1 MEENEKIKIPK
12 VYIKKVEF
20 NNEENAPLE
29 LKHDDIVVFV
39 GPNNVGK
46 SRTLK
51 DLRNDII
58 KDFSN
63 NNVNKVIIKNVEYEE
78 ENFNSENMKAYFS
91 RNFPQTEIGR
101 YSVNIGYRGQI
112 YTYGDYEFG
121 EISNRGGFF
130 YKTLFSFLSTEERLN
145 MTAPI
150 YLANIQQ
157 NKVSFNIMKKLEKDE
172 KAIKSLNRVLNSCF
186 GKGVDIAEIEYQD
199 SLYKV
204 YKFGEADEINEIIKS
219 NTRNAISKLETLE
232 DLSEQ
237 GDGIRSAVAI
247 LSSLIAEEHSI
258 YFMDEP
264 ETFLHPP
271 QARVLGNNIVELS
284 EGKQCFISTHNI
296 DLIKGILEKK
306 SNRVKIV
313 KIDRDGDKNKIDQLK
328 SESIE
333 KISDDKNLK
342 YSNILDGL
350 FYKQVVLCEN
360 ESDCKFY
367 AAVLENVCQTT
378 YQNTLFCGVGGK
390 SQFKMVGPL
399 LKDAKINYIVI
410 ADLDLIDDK
419 ERLKGLVDSIEENKY
434 DEIKNNHLDFLT
446 LFESEK
452 EITKRKQ
459 LEIKKEI
466 LDIFD
471 ASKSDEY
478 MSEANAK
485 KIKSLLKNVN
495 SLSLL
500 KEEGSKSVPEG
511 DCKNKYKK
519 ILKTLESLNVYLVEC
534 GEIEN
539 FVPQIKGHGPK
550 WVEEVFKK
558 YPNMEEQEY
567 NDVKDFIRKVF
578 HIS

>member
-1 MEENEKIKIPK
+1 MEENEKLKTPK
-12 VYIKKVEF
+12 VYIKKIEF
-20 NNEENAPLE
+20 NNEENEPLE

-46 SRTLK
+46 SRILK
-51 DLRNDII
+51 DLRNYII
-58 KDFSN
+58 KDPISN
-63 NNVNKVIIKNVEYEE
+63 KIIVKNVEYEE
-78 ENFNSENMKAYFS
+78 ENFNRENMEAYFS
-91 RNFPQTEIGR
+91 RNFPQTEFGR
-101 YSVNIGYRGQI
+101 YSVNIGYTGQI
-112 YTYGDYEFG
+112 YTYGEYEFG
-121 EISNRGGFF
+121 EISNGGGFF

-157 NKVSFNIMKKLEKDE
+157 NKVRFNIMKKLEKDE
-172 KAIKSLNRVLNSCF
+172 EAIKRLNKVLNSCF
-186 GKGVDIAEIEYQD
+186 GKGVDITETEYQN

-204 YKFGEADEINEIIKS
+204 YKFGEEDEINEIIKS

-313 KIDRDGDKNKIDQLK
+313 KIDRNGDKNKIDQLR

-434 DEIKNNHLDFLT
+434 DEIKKDHSDFLT

-452 EITKRKQ
+452 EINKKKQ

-466 LDIFD
+466 LDIFED
-471 ASKSDEY
+471 SESDEY

-519 ILKTLESLNVYLVEC
+519 ILETLESLNVYLVEC

-539 FVPQIKGHGPK
+539 FIPQIKGHGPK

>member
-1 MEENEKIKIPK
+1 MEENEEIKTPK
-12 VYIKKVEF
+12 VYIKKIEF
-20 NNEENAPLE
+20 NNEENDPLE
-29 LKHDDIVVFV
+29 LKRDDIVVFV

-46 SRTLK
+46 SRILK
-51 DLRNDII
+51 DLRNYII
-58 KDFSN
+58 KDPISN
-63 NNVNKVIIKNVEYEE
+63 KIIVKNVEYEE
-78 ENFNSENMKAYFS
+78 ENFNKENMEAYFL
-91 RNFPQTEIGR
+91 RNFPQTEFGR
-101 YSVNIGYRGQI
+101 YSVNIGYTGQI
-112 YTYGDYEFG
+112 YTYGEHEFG
-121 EISNRGGFF
+121 EISKGGGFF

-172 KAIKSLNRVLNSCF
+172 EAIKRLNKVLNSCF
-186 GKGVDIAEIEYQD
+186 GKGVDITETEYQN

-204 YKFGEADEINEIIKS
+204 YKFGEEDEINEIIKS

-434 DEIKNNHLDFLT
+434 DEIKNDHSDFLT

-452 EITKRKQ
+452 KITKRKQ

-466 LDIFD
+466 IEIFD

>member
-1 MEENEKIKIPK
+1 MEENEKIKTPK
-12 VYIKKVEF
+12 VYIKKIEF

-46 SRTLK
+46 SRILK
-51 DLRNDII
+51 DLRNYII
-58 KDFSN
+58 KDPISN
-63 NNVNKVIIKNVEYEE
+63 KIIVKNVEYEE
-78 ENFNSENMKAYFS
+78 ENFNKENMEAYFL
-91 RNFPQTEIGR
+91 RNFPQTEFGR
-101 YSVNIGYRGQI
+101 YSVNIGYTGQI
-112 YTYGDYEFG
+112 YTYGEHEFG
-121 EISNRGGFF
+121 EISKGGGFF

-172 KAIKSLNRVLNSCF
+172 EAIKRLNKVLNSCF
-186 GKGVDIAEIEYQD
+186 GKGVDITETEYQN

-204 YKFGEADEINEIIKS
+204 YKFGEEDEINEIIKS

-434 DEIKNNHLDFLT
+434 DEIKNDHSDFLT
-446 LFESEK
+446 LFESK
-452 EITKRKQ
+452 KKITKRKQ

-466 LDIFD
+466 IEIFD

>member
-1 MEENEKIKIPK
+1 MEENEKIKTPK

-20 NNEENAPLE
+20 NNEENEPLE
-29 LKHDDIVVFV
+29 LKPDDIVVFV

-46 SRTLK
+46 SRILK

-58 KDFSN
+58 KEPMS
-63 NNVNKVIIKNVEYEE
+63 NKVIIKNVEYEE
-78 ENFNSENMKAYFS
+78 ENFNRENMEAYCEKNLS
-91 RNFPQTEIGR
+91 KNETGQ
-101 YSVNIGYRGQI
+101 YNLNIGNRGQY
-112 YTYGDYEFG
+112 YTYAGYDFNEF
-121 EISNRGGFF
+121 SNRRESF
-130 YKTLFSFLSTEERLN
+130 YKMFFSFLSTEERLN

-150 YLANIQQ
+150 SLANIQQ
-157 NKVSFNIMKKLEKDE
+157 NKISFNIMKKLEKDE
-172 KAIKSLNRVLNSCF
+172 NAIKSLNKVLNSCF
-186 GKGVDIAEIEYQD
+186 GKGVDITEIEYQNN
-199 SLYKV
+199 LYKV

-219 NTRNAISKLETLE
+219 NTRNAINKLETLE

-434 DEIKNNHLDFLT
+434 DEIKNDHSDFLT

-466 LDIFD
+466 LEIFD

>member
-1 MEENEKIKIPK
+1 MEENEKIKTPK

-20 NNEENAPLE
+20 NNEENEPLE
-29 LKHDDIVVFV
+29 LKPDDIVVFV

-46 SRTLK
+46 SRILK

-58 KDFSN
+58 KEPMS
-63 NNVNKVIIKNVEYEE
+63 NKVIIKNVEYEE
-78 ENFNSENMKAYFS
+78 ENFNRENMEAYCEKNLS
-91 RNFPQTEIGR
+91 KNETGQ
-101 YSVNIGYRGQI
+101 YNLNIGNRGQY
-112 YTYGDYEFG
+112 YTYAGYDFNEF
-121 EISNRGGFF
+121 SNRRESF
-130 YKTLFSFLSTEERLN
+130 YKMFFSFLSTEERLN

-157 NKVSFNIMKKLEKDE
+157 NKVSFNIMRKLEKDE
-172 KAIKSLNRVLNSCF
+172 NAIKRLNKVLNSCF
-186 GKGVDIAEIEYQD
+186 GKGVDITETEYQN

-204 YKFGEADEINEIIKS
+204 YKFGEEDEINEIIKS
-219 NTRNAISKLETLE
+219 NTRNAISKLENLE

-434 DEIKNNHLDFLT
+434 DEIKKDHSDFLT

-452 EITKRKQ
+452 EINKKKQ
-459 LEIKKEI
+459 AEIKKEI
-466 LDIFD
+466 LDIFED
-471 ASKSDEY
+471 SKSDEY

-519 ILKTLESLNVYLVEC
+519 ILETLESLNVYLVEC

-539 FVPQIKGHGPK
+539 FIPQIKGHGPK

>member
-1 MEENEKIKIPK
+1 MEENEEIKTPK
-12 VYIKKVEF
+12 VYIKKIEF
-20 NNEENAPLE
+20 NNEENDPLE
-29 LKHDDIVVFV
+29 LEHDDIVVFV

-58 KDFSN
+58 KDNISN
-63 NNVNKVIIKNVEYEE
+63 KIIVKNVEYEE
-78 ENFNSENMKAYFS
+78 ENFNRENMKAYCEKNFS
-91 RNFPQTEIGR
+91 KTETGQ
-101 YSVNIGYRGQI
+101 YNVNIGNRGQN
-112 YTYGDYEFG
+112 YTYAEYDFIEF
-121 EISNRGGFF
+121 SNRREFF
-130 YKTLFSFLSTEERLN
+130 YKALFSFLSTEERLN

-150 YLANIQQ
+150 SLANIQQ
-157 NKVSFNIMKKLEKDE
+157 NKISFNIMKKLEKDE
-172 KAIKSLNRVLNSCF
+172 KAINSLNKVLNSCF
-186 GKGVDIAEIEYQD
+186 GKGVDITEIEYQNN
-199 SLYKV
+199 LYKV

-219 NTRNAISKLETLE
+219 NTRNAINKLETLE

-284 EGKQCFISTHNI
+284 KGKQCFISTHNI

-434 DEIKNNHLDFLT
+434 DEIKKDHSDFLT

-452 EITKRKQ
+452 EITKKKQ

-500 KEEGSKSVPEG
+500 KEEGRKSVPEG

-519 ILKTLESLNVYLVEC
+519 ILETLESLNVYLVEC

-539 FVPQIKGHGPK
+539 FIPQIKGHGPK

>member
-1 MEENEKIKIPK
+1 MEENEKVKTPK
-12 VYIKKVEF
+12 VYIKKIEF
-20 NNEENAPLE
+20 NNEENDPLE

-46 SRTLK
+46 SRILK
-51 DLRNDII
+51 DLRNYII
-58 KDFSN
+58 KDPISN
-63 NNVNKVIIKNVEYEE
+63 KIIVKNVEYEE

-112 YTYGDYEFG
+112 YTYGEHEFG
-121 EISNRGGFF
+121 EISNGGGFF

-172 KAIKSLNRVLNSCF
+172 EAIKRLNKVLNSCF
-186 GKGVDIAEIEYQD
+186 GKGVDITETEYQN

-204 YKFGEADEINEIIKS
+204 YKFGEEDEINEIIKS

-367 AAVLENVCQTT
+367 AAVLENVCQNT

-434 DEIKNNHLDFLT
+434 DEIKKDHLDFLT

>member
-1 MEENEKIKIPK
+1 MEENEKIKTPK

-20 NNEENAPLE
+20 NNEENEPLE
-29 LKHDDIVVFV
+29 LKPDDIVVFV

-46 SRTLK
+46 SRILK

-58 KDFSN
+58 KEPTS
-63 NNVNKVIIKNVEYEE
+63 NKVIIKNVEYEE
-78 ENFNSENMKAYFS
+78 ENFNSENMKAYCEKNLS
-91 RNFPQTEIGR
+91 KNETGQ
-101 YSVNIGYRGQI
+101 YNLNIGNRG
-112 YTYGDYEFG
+112 YTYAGYDFNEF
-121 EISNRGGFF
+121 SNRRESF
-130 YKTLFSFLSTEERLN
+130 YKMFFSFLSTEERLN

-157 NKVSFNIMKKLEKDE
+157 NKVSFNIMRKLEKDE
-172 KAIKSLNRVLNSCF
+172 NAIKRLNKVLNSCF
-186 GKGVDIAEIEYQD
+186 GKGVDITETEYQN

-204 YKFGEADEINEIIKS
+204 YKFGEKDEINEIIKS
-219 NTRNAISKLETLE
+219 NTRNAISKLENLE

-313 KIDRDGDKNKIDQLK
+313 KIDRNGDKNKIDQLK

-434 DEIKNNHLDFLT
+434 DEIKNDHSDFLT

-452 EITKRKQ
+452 KITKRKQ

-466 LDIFD
+466 IEIFD

>member
-1 MEENEKIKIPK
+1 MEENEEIKTPK
-12 VYIKKVEF
+12 VYIKKIEF
-20 NNEENAPLE
+20 NNEENEALE
-29 LKHDDIVVFV
+29 LNHDDIVVFV

-51 DLRNDII
+51 DLRNDIII

-78 ENFNSENMKAYFS
+78 ENFNSENMKAYCEKNLS
-91 RNFPQTEIGR
+91 KTENGQ
-101 YSVNIGYRGQI
+101 YNLNIGNRG
-112 YTYGDYEFG
+112 YTYAEYDFIEFSTRK
-121 EISNRGGFF
+121 EIF
-130 YKTLFSFLSTEERLN
+130 YKMLFSFLSTEERLN

-157 NKVSFNIMKKLEKDE
+157 NKISFNIMKKLEKDE
-172 KAIKSLNRVLNSCF
+172 NAIKSLNKVLNSCF
-186 GKGVDIAEIEYQD
+186 GKGVDITEIEYQNN
-199 SLYKV
+199 LYKV

-219 NTRNAISKLETLE
+219 NTRNAINKLETLE

-367 AAVLENVCQTT
+367 AAVLESVCQTT

-399 LKDAKINYIVI
+399 LNDAKINY
-410 ADLDLIDDK
+410 
-419 ERLKGLVDSIEENKY
+419 
-434 DEIKNNHLDFLT
+434 
-446 LFESEK
+446 
-452 EITKRKQ
+452 KQ
-459 LEIKKEI
+459 
-466 LDIFD
+466 
-471 ASKSDEY
+471 
-478 MSEANAK
+478 
-485 KIKSLLKNVN
+485 
-495 SLSLL
+495 
-500 KEEGSKSVPEG
+500 
-511 DCKNKYKK
+511 
-519 ILKTLESLNVYLVEC
+519 
-534 GEIEN
+534 
-539 FVPQIKGHGPK
+539 
-550 WVEEVFKK
+550 
-558 YPNMEEQEY
+558 
-567 NDVKDFIRKVF
+567 IR
-578 HIS
+578 

>member
-1 MEENEKIKIPK
+1 MEENEEIKTPK
-12 VYIKKVEF
+12 VYIKKIEF
-20 NNEENAPLE
+20 NNEENDPLE
-29 LKHDDIVVFV
+29 LKRDDIVVFV

-46 SRTLK
+46 SRILK
-51 DLRNDII
+51 DLRNYII
-58 KDFSN
+58 KDPISN
-63 NNVNKVIIKNVEYEE
+63 KIIVKNVEYEE
-78 ENFNSENMKAYFS
+78 ENFNKENMEAYFL
-91 RNFPQTEIGR
+91 RNFPQTEFGR
-101 YSVNIGYRGQI
+101 YSVNIGYTGQI
-112 YTYGDYEFG
+112 YTYGEHEFG
-121 EISNRGGFF
+121 EISKGGGFF

-157 NKVSFNIMKKLEKDE
+157 NKVSFNIMRKLEKDE
-172 KAIKSLNRVLNSCF
+172 NAIKRLNKVLNSCF
-186 GKGVDIAEIEYQD
+186 GKGVDITETEYQN

-204 YKFGEADEINEIIKS
+204 YKFGEEDEINEIIKS

-434 DEIKNNHLDFLT
+434 DEIKNDHSDFLT

-452 EITKRKQ
+452 KITKRKQ

-466 LDIFD
+466 IEIFD

>member
-1 MEENEKIKIPK
+1 MEENEKIKTPK

-20 NNEENAPLE
+20 NNEENEPLE
-29 LKHDDIVVFV
+29 LKPDDIVVFV

-46 SRTLK
+46 SRILK

-58 KDFSN
+58 KEPMS
-63 NNVNKVIIKNVEYEE
+63 NKVIIKNVEYEE
-78 ENFNSENMKAYFS
+78 ENFNRENMEAYCEKNLS
-91 RNFPQTEIGR
+91 KNETGQ
-101 YSVNIGYRGQI
+101 YNLNIGNRGQY
-112 YTYGDYEFG
+112 YTYAGYDFNEF
-121 EISNRGGFF
+121 SNRRESF
-130 YKTLFSFLSTEERLN
+130 YKMFFSFLSTEERLN

-157 NKVSFNIMKKLEKDE
+157 NKVSFNIMRKLEKDE
-172 KAIKSLNRVLNSCF
+172 NAIKRLNKVLNSCF
-186 GKGVDIAEIEYQD
+186 GKGVDITETEYQN

-204 YKFGEADEINEIIKS
+204 YKFGEEDEINEIIKS

-313 KIDRDGDKNKIDQLK
+313 KIDRNGDKNKIDQLR

-434 DEIKNNHLDFLT
+434 DEIKNDHSDFLT

-466 LDIFD
+466 LEIFD

-519 ILKTLESLNVYLVEC
+519 ILETLESLNVYLVEC

-539 FVPQIKGHGPK
+539 FIPQIKGHGPK

>member
-1 MEENEKIKIPK
+1 MEENEEIKTPK
-12 VYIKKVEF
+12 VYIKKIEF
-20 NNEENAPLE
+20 NNEENDPLE
-29 LKHDDIVVFV
+29 LKRDDIVVFV

-46 SRTLK
+46 SRILK
-51 DLRNDII
+51 DLRNYII
-58 KDFSN
+58 KDPISN
-63 NNVNKVIIKNVEYEE
+63 KIIVKNVEYEE
-78 ENFNSENMKAYFS
+78 ENFNKENMEAYFL
-91 RNFPQTEIGR
+91 RNFPQTEFGR
-101 YSVNIGYRGQI
+101 YSVNIGYTGQI
-112 YTYGDYEFG
+112 YTYGEHEFG
-121 EISNRGGFF
+121 EISKGGGFF

-157 NKVSFNIMKKLEKDE
+157 NKVSFNIMRKLEKDE
-172 KAIKSLNRVLNSCF
+172 NAIKRLNKVLNSCF
-186 GKGVDIAEIEYQD
+186 GKGVDITETEYQN

-204 YKFGEADEINEIIKS
+204 YKFGEKDEINEIIKS
-219 NTRNAISKLETLE
+219 NTRNAISKLENLE

-313 KIDRDGDKNKIDQLK
+313 KIDRNGDKNKIDQLK

-434 DEIKNNHLDFLT
+434 DEIKNDHSDFLT

-452 EITKRKQ
+452 KITKRKQ

-466 LDIFD
+466 IEIFD

>member
-1 MEENEKIKIPK
+1 M
-12 VYIKKVEF
+12 
-20 NNEENAPLE
+20 
-29 LKHDDIVVFV
+29 
-39 GPNNVGK
+39 
-46 SRTLK
+46 S
-51 DLRNDII
+51 
-58 KDFSN
+58 
-63 NNVNKVIIKNVEYEE
+63 NKVIIKNVEYEE
-78 ENFNSENMKAYFS
+78 ENFNRENMEAYCEKNLS
-91 RNFPQTEIGR
+91 KNETGQ
-101 YSVNIGYRGQI
+101 YNLNIGNRGQY
-112 YTYGDYEFG
+112 YTYAGYDFNEF
-121 EISNRGGFF
+121 SNRRESF
-130 YKTLFSFLSTEERLN
+130 YKMFFSFLSTEERLN

-157 NKVSFNIMKKLEKDE
+157 NKVSFNIMRKLEKDE
-172 KAIKSLNRVLNSCF
+172 NAIKRLNKVLNSCF
-186 GKGVDIAEIEYQD
+186 GKGVDITETEYQN

-204 YKFGEADEINEIIKS
+204 YKFGEEDEINEIIKS

-434 DEIKNNHLDFLT
+434 DEIKNDHSDFLT

-466 LDIFD
+466 LEIFD

>member
-1 MEENEKIKIPK
+1 MEENEKIKTPK

-20 NNEENAPLE
+20 NNEENEPLE
-29 LKHDDIVVFV
+29 LKPDDIVVFV

-46 SRTLK
+46 SRILK

-58 KDFSN
+58 KEPMS
-63 NNVNKVIIKNVEYEE
+63 NKVIIKNVEYEE
-78 ENFNSENMKAYFS
+78 ENFNRENMEAYCEKNLS
-91 RNFPQTEIGR
+91 KNETGQ
-101 YSVNIGYRGQI
+101 YNLNIGNRGQY
-112 YTYGDYEFG
+112 YTYAGYDFNEF
-121 EISNRGGFF
+121 SNRRESF
-130 YKTLFSFLSTEERLN
+130 YKMFFSFLSTEERLN

-157 NKVSFNIMKKLEKDE
+157 NKVSFNIMRKLEKDE
-172 KAIKSLNRVLNSCF
+172 NAIKRLNKVLNSCF
-186 GKGVDIAEIEYQD
+186 GKGVDITETEYQN

-204 YKFGEADEINEIIKS
+204 YKFGEEDEINEIIKS

-434 DEIKNNHLDFLT
+434 DEIKKDHLDFLT

-466 LDIFD
+466 LEIFD

>member
-1 MEENEKIKIPK
+1 MEENEKIKTPK

-20 NNEENAPLE
+20 NNEENEPLE
-29 LKHDDIVVFV
+29 LKPDDIVVFV

-46 SRTLK
+46 SRILK

-58 KDFSN
+58 KEPMS
-63 NNVNKVIIKNVEYEE
+63 NKVIIKNVEYEE
-78 ENFNSENMKAYFS
+78 ENFNRENMEAYCEKNLS
-91 RNFPQTEIGR
+91 KNETGQ
-101 YSVNIGYRGQI
+101 YNLNIGNRGQY
-112 YTYGDYEFG
+112 YTYAGYDFNEF
-121 EISNRGGFF
+121 SNRRESF
-130 YKTLFSFLSTEERLN
+130 YKMFFSFLSTEERLN

-157 NKVSFNIMKKLEKDE
+157 NKVSFNIMRKLEKDE
-172 KAIKSLNRVLNSCF
+172 NAIKMLNKVLNSCF
-186 GKGVDIAEIEYQD
+186 GKGVDITETEYQN

-204 YKFGEADEINEIIKS
+204 YKFGEEDEINEIIKS

-434 DEIKNNHLDFLT
+434 DEIKNDHSDFLT

-466 LDIFD
+466 LEIFD

>member
-1 MEENEKIKIPK
+1 MEENEKIKTPK

-20 NNEENAPLE
+20 NNEENEPLE
-29 LKHDDIVVFV
+29 LKPDDIVVFV

-46 SRTLK
+46 SRILK

-58 KDFSN
+58 KEPMS
-63 NNVNKVIIKNVEYEE
+63 NKVIIKNVEYEE
-78 ENFNSENMKAYFS
+78 ENFNRENMEAYCEKNLS
-91 RNFPQTEIGR
+91 KNETGQ
-101 YSVNIGYRGQI
+101 YNLNIGNRGQY
-112 YTYGDYEFG
+112 YTYAGYDFNEF
-121 EISNRGGFF
+121 SNRRESF
-130 YKTLFSFLSTEERLN
+130 YKMFFSFLSTEERLN

-157 NKVSFNIMKKLEKDE
+157 NKVSFNIMRKLEKDE
-172 KAIKSLNRVLNSCF
+172 NAIKRLNKVLNSCF
-186 GKGVDIAEIEYQD
+186 GKGVDITETEYQN

-204 YKFGEADEINEIIKS
+204 YKFGEEDEINEIIKS

-434 DEIKNNHLDFLT
+434 DEIKNDHSDFLT

-466 LDIFD
+466 LEIFD

>member
-1 MEENEKIKIPK
+1 MEENEKIKTPK

-20 NNEENAPLE
+20 NNEENEPLE
-29 LKHDDIVVFV
+29 LKPDDIVVFV

-46 SRTLK
+46 SRILK

-58 KDFSN
+58 KEPMS
-63 NNVNKVIIKNVEYEE
+63 NKVIIKNVEYEE
-78 ENFNSENMKAYFS
+78 ENFNRENMEAYCEKNLS
-91 RNFPQTEIGR
+91 KNETGQ
-101 YSVNIGYRGQI
+101 YNLNIGNRGQY
-112 YTYGDYEFG
+112 YTYAGYDFNEF
-121 EISNRGGFF
+121 SNRRESF
-130 YKTLFSFLSTEERLN
+130 YKMFFSFLSTEERLN

-157 NKVSFNIMKKLEKDE
+157 NKVSFNIMRKLEKDE
-172 KAIKSLNRVLNSCF
+172 NAIKRLNKVLNSCF
-186 GKGVDIAEIEYQD
+186 GKGVDITETEYQN

-204 YKFGEADEINEIIKS
+204 YKFGEEDEINEIIKS

-313 KIDRDGDKNKIDQLK
+313 KIDRNGDKNKIDQLR

-434 DEIKNNHLDFLT
+434 DEIKNDHSDFLT

-466 LDIFD
+466 LEIFD